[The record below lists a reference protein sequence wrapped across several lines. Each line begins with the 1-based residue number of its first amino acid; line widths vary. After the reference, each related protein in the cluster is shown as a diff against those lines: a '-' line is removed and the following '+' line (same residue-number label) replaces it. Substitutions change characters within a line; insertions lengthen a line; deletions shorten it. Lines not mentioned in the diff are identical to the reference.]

1 MEYMCMP
8 WCMYTGQRT
17 TLLFSLP
24 CLHGEHACKCS
35 PLNPHFAL
43 SFKKKGPTDHPGEHL
58 ESLVQLQPHASVQ
71 PPRGPTPAL
80 HAYTTAH
87 TSPCYSEA
95 STGQGSSPHLSYKG
109 VLLLAGTCF
118 RGPAHTRLS
127 CAVFLSCF
135 VSLLVCSHGAWA
147 E

>member
-1 MEYMCMP
+1 MHAMVHVH
-8 WCMYTGQRT
+8 RSKDNSS
-17 TLLFSLP
+17 LLSSLP
-24 CLHGEHACKCS
+24 AWRACLQMFCPQS
-35 PLNPHFAL
+35 PLC

-71 PPRGPTPAL
+71 PPRGPTPAP
-80 HAYTTAH
+80 HTYTTVH

-95 STGQGSSPHLSYKG
+95 STGQGSSLHLSYKG